1 MKNLSGTRIV
11 TLLALLACPGPVIA
25 QEGAAPEKPKEP
37 AWSGSLGAGL
47 SLTTGNTD
55 TRSFNLAFDL
65 KYDPKTNLVFKA
77 GALYLRNEKDG
88 TADVE
93 RIAAMARLEY
103 KFSPRLYAYGEIPY
117 QRDRF
122 KELDYLVTPGAGV
135 GYKVVDEKTV
145 TLAFDGG
152 VAGRFE
158 KLTHSDATQKFAFTL
173 GESFQWKI
181 SESATFKQL
190 ATGLWNADDTGNAVY
205 HLEFSINAQIY
216 KRTELKLAYLIDHRT
231 RPASPALEKTD
242 TALVAA
248 LVWKF

>member
-1 MKNLSGTRIV
+1 MRHRDMV
-11 TLLALLACPGPVIA
+11 RTLAILAILALPKAGLS
-25 QEGAAPEKPKEP
+25 QEAPQEKPKEP
-37 AWSGSLGAGL
+37 FWTGSLGAGL

-55 TRSFNLAFDL
+55 TRSFNFAFDL

-77 GALYLRNEKDG
+77 GALYLRSEKDG

-93 RIAAMARLEY
+93 RISAMARAEY
-103 KFSPRLYAYGEIPY
+103 KFNPRFYAFGEIPY

-122 KELDYLVTPGAGV
+122 KDLEYLVAPGAGA

-145 TLAFDGG
+145 TLAFDAG

-158 KLTHSDATQKFAFTL
+158 KLTNQDATQKFAFTA

-190 ATGLWNADDTGNAVY
+190 ATGLWNGDDTGNAVY
-205 HLEFSINAQIY
+205 HLEFSLNAQIY
-216 KRTELKLAYLIDHRT
+216 KKTDLKLAYLIDHRT
-231 RPASPALEKTD
+231 RPANPALEKTD